1 MHVIVIASR
10 KGGAGKT
17 TLAAHLAVEAGRR
30 GDGPVATIDADPMRG
45 LTGWFDERKA
55 EEPLCVTSDALA
67 QAGIEQTLA
76 TLKRAG
82 MAVVIIDTPP
92 AATTDVAELI
102 GAADLV
108 LAPVIPSPNDLRA
121 IGETLDLIE
130 EQNKPLLFVVN
141 NASTNGKL
149 TNQAL
154 TLLSQ
159 HGTVAG
165 ADGKPIIIRTRQDF
179 RSSMTDGRTV
189 SELKAPGKSAEEIAD
204 LWTAVKAR
212 LEKDARRGRRPAA
225 A

>member
-30 GDGPVATIDADPMRG
+30 GDGPVATIDADPMQG

-67 QAGIEQTLA
+67 QAGIRQTLA

-102 GAADLV
+102 G
-108 LAPVIPSPNDLRA
+108 
-121 IGETLDLIE
+121 
-130 EQNKPLLFVVN
+130 
-141 NASTNGKL
+141 
-149 TNQAL
+149 
-154 TLLSQ
+154 
-159 HGTVAG
+159 
-165 ADGKPIIIRTRQDF
+165 
-179 RSSMTDGRTV
+179 
-189 SELKAPGKSAEEIAD
+189 PG
-204 LWTAVKAR
+204 
-212 LEKDARRGRRPAA
+212 
-225 A
+225 